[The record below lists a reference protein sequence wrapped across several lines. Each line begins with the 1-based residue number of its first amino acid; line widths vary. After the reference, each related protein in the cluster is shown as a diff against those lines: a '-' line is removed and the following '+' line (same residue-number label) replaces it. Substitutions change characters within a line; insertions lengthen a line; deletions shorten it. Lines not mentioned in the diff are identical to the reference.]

1 MKRSRTANL
10 ALWTLQVLLAA
21 LFLFAGIFKLSMPA
35 AELARQTG
43 LPALFMQFVSL
54 AEVAGGLGLLLP
66 GLVRVHRELT
76 PVAASGLALIMIGA
90 VVTSALRISI
100 GAAVLPFVVGALLL
114 VVVRGRRGWVLSI
127 S

>member
-1 MKRSRTANL
+1 MKRSKAANL
-10 ALWTLQVLLAA
+10 ALWTVQVLLAV
-21 LFLFAGIFKLSMPA
+21 LFLFAGAVKLGMPA
-35 AELARQTG
+35 DELARQTG
-43 LPALFMQFVSL
+43 LPALFMQFISV

-76 PVAASGLALIMIGA
+76 PVAASGLMLIMVGA
-90 VVTSALRISI
+90 VVVSTLRFSV
-100 GAAVLPFVVGALLL
+100 GAAVMPFAVGALLT